1 MSERIAR
8 HLARAGLCSRREAE
22 RWIAAGRVSI
32 DGVALTS
39 PARNVGPD
47 SVVRVDGELVGP
59 PPRRRL
65 WRYHKPPDLLTTRAD
80 PGGRRT
86 IFEMLPPDLPRV
98 IAVGR
103 LDLASEGLLLLT
115 NDGDLAQRLA
125 HPRHGLLRC
134 YRVRVN
140 GRAEATALAASG
152 RGNRG
157 PWHRLRSDRGGDRTR
172 RRRQQLA
179 QGGIARGQESRD
191 PPGIGAPRAPG
202 KPAHTCELR
211 PVRVGTPGAWSRRRG
226 AGMRGRGR
234 AHPHA
239 QRRGTVDPCV

>member
-140 GRAEATALAASG
+140 GRAEAAALAALG
-152 RGNRG
+152 EGIEVR
-157 PWHRLRSDRGGDRTR
+157 
-172 RRRQQLA
+172 
-179 QGGIARGQESRD
+179 GIAYGPIAAEIERAG
-191 PPGIGAPRAPG
+191 GANSWLRVALREG
-202 KPAHTCELR
+202 KNREIRRVLAHLGLQVNR
-211 PVRVGTPGAWSRRRG
+211 LIRVSYGPFVLGRLARG
-226 AGMRGRGR
+226 AVAVVPECGVEAALIPTPSVAGR
-234 AHPHA
+234 
-239 QRRGTVDPCV
+239 